1 MNDLA
6 PVFVTGIIFWTIYK
20 VFDLFVRRRERQML
34 IEKINPETS
43 GHIDLSKIAGILNPP
58 QNNRFTA
65 LKWAS
70 LFLGLGIGLLVY
82 FFIYINCPAIN
93 DRYSFGLAQT
103 LAGSLVLIGGGL
115 GLMIAFIIE
124 IKISK
129 HKKREE

>member
-43 GHIDLSKIAGILNPP
+43 GHIDLSKITGFLAAPRG
-58 QNNRFTA
+58 NRFTA

-70 LFLGLGIGLLVY
+70 LFTGLGIGLLVY
-82 FFIYINCPAIN
+82 FFIYINCPSIDHN
-93 DRYSFGLAQT
+93 NNYRLAET
-103 LAGSLVLIGGGL
+103 LCGSLVLIGGGI
-115 GLMIAFIIE
+115 GLMIAFLIE
-124 IKISK
+124 IKMSK
-129 HKKREE
+129 RKE